1 MRALGQLGRQIRGAQ
16 SFGIENLE
24 GLWRFR
30 IDHLVEVINLEGL
43 GGDELTV
50 WADCVGRVN
59 LRDLPEHR
67 LDGVIGAHGGQNLL
81 EGGLAGFIVRKEIEP
96 KHLEVLAT
104 FSLHLFP
111 LPPQGDLGELFP
123 SHQAIASGLGLP
135 FDLSVLSH
143 GSHDLPLLGCHD
155 ERHCGDQEAGQ
166 KVGARDVVGLVHLK
180 SPQNVVDLQTVD
192 LLLEVLLQVLS
203 GEPNENLDGI
213 TDADQV
219 GSRNLLHGGRE
230 NLNLPERELLE
241 VALVSAQRALGRLAV
256 LLDQNILVNHE
267 LVRL

>member
-1 MRALGQLGRQIRGAQ
+1 M
-16 SFGIENLE
+16 
-24 GLWRFR
+24 
-30 IDHLVEVINLEGL
+30 
-43 GGDELTV
+43 
-50 WADCVGRVN
+50 
-59 LRDLPEHR
+59 
-67 LDGVIGAHGGQNLL
+67 
-81 EGGLAGFIVRKEIEP
+81 
-96 KHLEVLAT
+96 
-104 FSLHLFP
+104 
-111 LPPQGDLGELFP
+111 
-123 SHQAIASGLGLP
+123 
-135 FDLSVLSH
+135 
-143 GSHDLPLLGCHD
+143 
-155 ERHCGDQEAGQ
+155 
-166 KVGARDVVGLVHLK
+166 VGLVHLK